1 MADVKEFV
9 KLCKPKILVTFL
21 FVFILSY
28 LISCGC
34 EPRLNELLMGTF
46 GVLTSISGAN
56 ILNNYYDRDLDARM
70 IRTSRR
76 PIPSG
81 KIRPN
86 VALAFGLFLT
96 SVSLVISF
104 YLGLIPLVI
113 LLAGFTSYILIY
125 TIMAKRRFALSV
137 FATAPAVASPVW
149 FGWWLARGALD
160 LNGFLTG
167 LLMVFWGVPHFWS
180 LAITYSKDYKRA
192 ELPILTVTTELK
204 TARWHLIAS
213 GILLIAFSQALSLLN
228 VYGTVYLILSSA
240 LNSILLFFLISL
252 IRNPSK
258 KATWRIFKFSSQYI
272 IIILLIMLADRLIKI

>member
-1 MADVKEFV
+1 MKRADRVMGVKEFV

-104 YLGLIPLVI
+104 YLGLISLVI

-149 FGWWLARGALD
+149 FG
-160 LNGFLTG
+160 
-167 LLMVFWGVPHFWS
+167 
-180 LAITYSKDYKRA
+180 
-192 ELPILTVTTELK
+192 
-204 TARWHLIAS
+204 
-213 GILLIAFSQALSLLN
+213 
-228 VYGTVYLILSSA
+228 
-240 LNSILLFFLISL
+240 
-252 IRNPSK
+252 
-258 KATWRIFKFSSQYI
+258 
-272 IIILLIMLADRLIKI
+272 

>member
-1 MADVKEFV
+1 
-9 KLCKPKILVTFL
+9 
-21 FVFILSY
+21 
-28 LISCGC
+28 
-34 EPRLNELLMGTF
+34 MGTF

-56 ILNNYYDRDLDARM
+56 ILNNYYDRDLDAKM

-204 TARWHLIAS
+204 TASWHLIAS
-213 GILLIAFSQALSLLN
+213 SISLIVFSQALSLLN
-228 VYGTVYLILSSA
+228 VYGMVYLILSSA
-240 LNSILLFFLISL
+240 LNSILLFFIISL